1 MTMQTGRPRLICLE
15 NSNRIS
21 RSAKRLLILTS
32 VCLVASDAFSQ
43 QILTQGTPIANVPV
57 IFSPSGNAG
66 TIPLN
71 SFGNTTPWLLNS
83 DIHATPA
90 QIKVTGSATPAT
102 IVASGAPS
110 EDSKPSAVEIIVPGA
125 TSMPPSMTSPLL
137 PNVPSSLSEDKV
149 KVPAQTGTPTIGAP
163 VALPAPTAIPDTPVS
178 VPETPA
184 TNPQPAAPK
193 NAALE
198 GKAASDLEES
208 ARSGPALRKS
218 FSALFTQQRPFL
230 LYSQDASITYLMPNA
245 LVDHPKL
252 SRYLRDILEDRALQ
266 QWQAQRQTPQAAAA
280 ATASVPTAAT
290 PATEAAAPS
299 ASAPSTEKAAA
310 ASEPDRIALTD
321 PDLLEER
328 PALVITGRV
337 EDRFYSPTFTSL
349 YLEEIKS
356 VDGQK
361 RPTQILSF
369 NFDNTT
375 DSAFGL
381 QDLFLAKDEKELA
394 GTIELID
401 AYIQT
406 DIVRQKSIRLGTLVR
421 PDQDAWLKDLKPSLA
436 LLQNFTLVPSRETSK
451 IAGLSFHFNPG
462 LLGAEADGQYDVYVP
477 AAIFSAALSP
487 RFAEHFGGEALRVSR
502 HNAKGFSTASVN
514 VEGLRS
520 GDELGGDML
529 IEGEVPGNWCN
540 GFHITL
546 SDRENSQIITEGVV
560 KLLPDLPTY
569 GLASNMMRFRAELSV
584 SGDGEKP
591 GSLVFEPYAV
601 EVKDNHV
608 LLQKNSACD
617 PSKPISMPDPLRD
630 LITIDVNY

>member
-15 NSNRIS
+15 DSCRIS
-21 RSAKRLLILTS
+21 RSAMRLLILTS
-32 VCLVASDAFSQ
+32 ACFVASHASSQ

-57 IFSPSGNAG
+57 IYSPSGNAA

-90 QIKVTGSATPAT
+90 QMKITGSATPAT

-149 KVPAQTGTPTIGAP
+149 KVPAQTGTPTVGAP
-163 VALPAPTAIPDTPVS
+163 VALPTPTVISDTPVTDP
-178 VPETPA
+178 VTPVTDQA
-184 TNPQPAAPK
+184 PAAPK

-252 SRYLRDILEDRALQ
+252 SRYLRDILEERALQ
-266 QWQAQRQTPQAAAA
+266 QWQSQRQAPQPTAPATAQNSTSTTTTEAPLAAAA
-280 ATASVPTAAT
+280 APTE
-290 PATEAAAPS
+290 PAT
-299 ASAPSTEKAAA
+299 TEP
-310 ASEPDRIALTD
+310 EPNRIAITD

-356 VDGQK
+356 IDGQK

-381 QDLFLAKDEKELA
+381 QDLFVAKDEKELA

-502 HNAKGFSTASVN
+502 HNAKGFSAASVN
-514 VEGLRS
+514 IEGLRS

-584 SGDGEKP
+584 TGDGEKP
-591 GSLVFEPYAV
+591 GSLMFEPYAV

-617 PSKPISMPDPLRD
+617 PLKPISMPDPLRD
-630 LITIDVNY
+630 LIAIDVNY